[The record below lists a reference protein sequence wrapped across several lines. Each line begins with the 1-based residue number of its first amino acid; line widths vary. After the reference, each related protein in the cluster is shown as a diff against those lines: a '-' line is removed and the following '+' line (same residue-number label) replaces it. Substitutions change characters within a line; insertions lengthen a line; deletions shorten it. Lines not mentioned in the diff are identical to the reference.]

1 MSAKAQVYLWS
12 MLLII
17 LGAGAIFYK
26 NAKLDIPLTQGEK
39 RDVWVV
45 EALIE
50 FQAQDK
56 PVKVKAAL
64 PTYYAQYKLLEQ
76 QGSSN
81 GYGFSTEESPNK
93 KAVWSNRAPTPGKQ
107 TIYYTFSIFDT
118 KEMQSTADKN
128 TYKIESPYFDPAYKT
143 AALSL
148 VDSAW
153 AKSSDNKTFAK
164 EVIRRLNFADPDQ
177 NTNLVRSLIKG
188 TYTEAHLV
196 RDLLLLKEVPA
207 TVLRGLKLEDGVRKT
222 TPDNYLAFFDKTW
235 GIINHVSG
243 EVGVPSD
250 TIFWALTSVLEVE
263 GCTNSKITFSTIKSE
278 QSAKSLAI
286 KNSLEDSSPIM
297 SFSIFSLP
305 LEFQAVFKLLLLIPV
320 GTLIVVIIRNL
331 IGLSTSGTFMPVL
344 LAIAFIETGLVKGLV
359 VLLLMMTLGLLIRT
373 YLSRMNLLLVPR
385 ISAVVIC
392 VVILMA
398 FISVSSYK
406 MGITGGVSV
415 TFFPMII
422 ISWTIERTSIMWE
435 EHGGREV
442 IEKMGGSLIVSVIV
456 YFVMTHSFVKYFTFT
471 FPEVMLIMLA
481 FVLLIGVYTGYR
493 LTELFRFEPL
503 LKDEDLK
510 Q

>member
-12 MLLII
+12 LLLI
-17 LGAGAIFYK
+17 LVGAGIISYK
-26 NAKLDIPLTQGEK
+26 SIQLDIPLTHGEK

-45 EALIE
+45 EALVE
-50 FQAQDK
+50 FETQDK
-56 PVKVKAAL
+56 PVKVKVAL

-81 GYGFSTEESPNK
+81 GYGFTTEESPNK
-93 KAVWSNRAPTPGKQ
+93 KAVWSSRQPPAGNQK
-107 TIYYTFSIFDT
+107 IYYTFSIFETD
-118 KEMQSTADKN
+118 EFQSTKGKDRYKFDK
-128 TYKIESPYFDPAYKT
+128 PYFEPAYKT

-153 AKSSDNKTFAK
+153 KKSSDNSTFAK

-196 RDLLLLKEVPA
+196 RDLILLKDVPA
-207 TVLRGLKLEDGVRKT
+207 TVLRGLQLEDGTRKT
-222 TPDNYLAFFDKTW
+222 TTGNYLAFYDEKW
-235 GIINHVSG
+235 SVINHISG
-243 EVGVPSD
+243 EIGLPKD
-250 TIFWALTSVLEVE
+250 TIFWALTSVLETA
-263 GCTNSKITFSTIKSE
+263 GCTNSKITFSMIKSD

-297 SFSIFSLP
+297 NFSIFSLP
-305 LEFQAVFKLLLLIPV
+305 LEFQSVFKLLLLIPV

-331 IGLSTSGTFMPVL
+331 VGISTSGTFMPVL
-344 LAIAFIETGLVKGLV
+344 LAIAFIETSLVKGLV
-359 VLLLMMTLGLLIRT
+359 VLLVMMVLGLLIRT

-398 FISVSSYK
+398 FISITSYK
-406 MGITGGVSV
+406 MGIAGGISV

-442 IEKMGGSLIVSVIV
+442 FEKMGGSLIVSIII
-456 YFVMTHSFVKYFTFT
+456 YFVMTNSFVKYFTFT

-493 LTELFRFEPL
+493 LTEIFRFEPL
-503 LKDEDLK
+503 VTDEDIK

>member
-12 MLLII
+12 ILLITLG
-17 LGAGAIFYK
+17 LGAILYK
-26 NAKLDIPLTQGEK
+26 SVELEIPLTKGGS
-39 RDVWVV
+39 RDIWVV
-45 EALIE
+45 EALVE
-50 FQAQDK
+50 FKAQDK
-56 PVKVKAAL
+56 PVKIKVAL
-64 PTYYAQYKLLEQ
+64 PSYYGNYKLLEQ

-93 KAVWSNRAPTPGKQ
+93 KAVWSSRTPTPGDQK
-107 TIYYTFSIFDT
+107 IYYTFSIFDRG
-118 KEMQSTADKN
+118 QIQTASRKN
-128 TYKIESPYFDPAYKT
+128 TFDFDPPYFDPSFKT
-143 AALSL
+143 AAMTL
-148 VDSAW
+148 VNSAW
-153 AKSSDNKTFAK
+153 EKSADNTTFTK
-164 EVIRRLNFADPDQ
+164 EVIRRLNFVDPDQ
-177 NTNLVRSLIKG
+177 NTNLVRSLIRG
-188 TYTEAHLV
+188 NYTEAHLV
-196 RDLLLLKEVPA
+196 RDLLLLKDIPA
-207 TVLRGLKLEDGVRKT
+207 TVLRGLKLEDGARRR
-222 TPDNYLAFFDKTW
+222 TPNDYLAFYDQKW
-235 GIINHVSG
+235 KIINHVSG
-243 EVGVPSD
+243 VAGVPKD

-286 KNSLEDSSPIM
+286 KNSLEASSPIM

-331 IGLSTSGTFMPVL
+331 VGLSTSGTFMPVL
-344 LAIAFIETGLVKGLV
+344 LAIAFIETGLGRGLI
-359 VLLLMMTLGLLIRT
+359 VLSLMMILGLLIRT

-392 VVILMA
+392 VVLLMGV
-398 FISVSSYK
+398 ISVISFK

-442 IEKMGGSLIVSVIV
+442 IEKMGGSLIVSIIV
-456 YFVMTHSFVKYFTFT
+456 YFVMTNSFVKYFTFT